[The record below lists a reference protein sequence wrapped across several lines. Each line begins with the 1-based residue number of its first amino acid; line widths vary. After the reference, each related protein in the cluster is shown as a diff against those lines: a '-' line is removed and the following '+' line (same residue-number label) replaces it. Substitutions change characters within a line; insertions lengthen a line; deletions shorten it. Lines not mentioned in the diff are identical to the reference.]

1 MRTSL
6 RSFWIILY
14 LSPVFLC
21 AAVIGGCAYSF
32 TGASVPAH
40 WKSIAIPLFDDESNF
55 GQPSLREDLTNRLIQ
70 KFQQDNTLQLAD
82 RQSAN
87 VELRGV
93 IISIIADQPIAVSQG
108 AQASRLQLTLKTRVK
123 LIDHTTNKEV
133 WNKDFTATGDY
144 PAASGPDGR
153 QLGLETAMENMTDD
167 LLLETVSAW

>member
-14 LSPVFLC
+14 LGPVFFC
-21 AAVIGGCAYSF
+21 AALIGGCAYSF

-108 AQASRLQLTLKTRVK
+108 AQASKLQLTLKTRVK
-123 LIDHTTNKEV
+123 LIDHKTNKEV

-144 PAASGPDGR
+144 SAASGPDGR

>member
-1 MRTSL
+1 MRRGL
-6 RSFWIILY
+6 RSFWIFLY
-14 LSPVFLC
+14 LCPVFLC
-21 AAVIGGCAYSF
+21 AALIGGCAYSF

-55 GQPSLREDLTNRLIQ
+55 GQPSLREDLTNRLIE
-70 KFQQDNTLQLAD
+70 KFQQDNTLQLTD
-82 RQSAN
+82 RQSAT

-93 IISIIADQPIAVSQG
+93 IISIIADQPIAVAQG
-108 AQASRLQLTLKTRVK
+108 AQASRLQITLKTRVK
-123 LIDHTTNKEV
+123 LIDRSTNKEV

>member
-1 MRTSL
+1 MTPNL

-14 LSPVFLC
+14 LSPVFLG
-21 AAVIGGCAYSF
+21 AALLGGCAYSF

-40 WKSIAIPLFDDESNF
+40 WKTISIPLFDDESNF

-70 KFQQDNTLQLAD
+70 KFQQDNTLQLGD

-93 IISIIADQPIAVSQG
+93 IISIIADQPIAVAQG
-108 AQASRLQLTLKTRVK
+108 AQATRLQITLKTRGK
-123 LIDHTTNKEV
+123 LIDHISNKEV
-133 WNKDFTATGDY
+133 WSKDFTSTGDY
-144 PAASGPDGR
+144 SAAAGPDGR

>member
-1 MRTSL
+1 MMAAL

-14 LSPVFLC
+14 LAPVFLG
-21 AAVIGGCAYSF
+21 AVSLGGCAYSF

-55 GQPSLREDLTNRLIQ
+55 GQPSLREDLTNKLIE

-82 RQSAN
+82 RSSAN

-93 IISIIADQPIAVSQG
+93 IISVLADQPIAVAQG
-108 AQASRLQLTLKTRVK
+108 AQATRLQVTLKTRVK

-144 PAASGPDGR
+144 SAAAGPDGR
-153 QLGLETAMENMTDD
+153 LLGLETALENLTDD

>member
-1 MRTSL
+1 VKINL
-6 RSFWIILY
+6 RSLWIILY
-14 LSPVFLC
+14 LCPVFLC
-21 AAVIGGCAYSF
+21 AAALGGCAYSF

-40 WKSIAIPLFDDESNF
+40 WKTIAIPLFDDESNF

-93 IISIIADQPIAVSQG
+93 IISIIADQPIAVAQG
-108 AQASRLQLTLKTRVK
+108 AQASKLQITLRTRVT
-123 LIDHTTNKEV
+123 LIDHTTNKEI
-133 WNKDFTATGDY
+133 WNKEFTATGDY
-144 PAASGPDGR
+144 AAASGPDGR
-153 QLGLETAMENMTDD
+153 RQGLETATENMTDD